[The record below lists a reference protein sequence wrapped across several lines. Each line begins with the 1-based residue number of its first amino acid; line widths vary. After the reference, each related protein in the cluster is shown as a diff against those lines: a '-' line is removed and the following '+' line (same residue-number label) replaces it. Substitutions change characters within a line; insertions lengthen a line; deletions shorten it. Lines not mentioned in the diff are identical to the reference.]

1 MMPPHTR
8 MFSKELLRVPPEQG
22 KGYVLSTS
30 RPEQFT
36 ARRCTEHPQGCKN
49 KQATCLVPPEAR
61 LPAASSLAAL
71 PPPLWGSPREVAAST
86 GKSEERGNTVKEEEW
101 PWHANC
107 GVRRRR
113 LGGATG
119 LQEGI
124 SQTLPLAS
132 RPQP

>member
-1 MMPPHTR
+1 MLPPHTR
-8 MFSKELLRVPPEQG
+8 MFSPKELLRVPPEQG

-30 RPEQFT
+30 RPQQFT

-71 PPPLWGSPREVAAST
+71 PPPLRGSPQEMAAAT

-101 PWHANC
+101 PWHASFGIRC
-107 GVRRRR
+107 GVRRR

-124 SQTLPLAS
+124 S
-132 RPQP
+132 